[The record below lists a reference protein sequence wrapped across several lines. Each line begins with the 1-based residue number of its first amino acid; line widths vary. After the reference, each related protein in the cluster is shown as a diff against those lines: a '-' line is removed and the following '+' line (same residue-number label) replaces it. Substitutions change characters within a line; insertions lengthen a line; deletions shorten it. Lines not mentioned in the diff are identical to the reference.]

1 MAIVFTP
8 INLAKT
14 IAMSRKYKFLDPDE
28 MHFVTYTLINWIDL
42 FIRNEYKQIM
52 LDSWRYCIDNKGM
65 ELYSWAI
72 MTSHIHMIIG
82 SHGVLLQKIMQ
93 EMKKHTS
100 KKLKEAIMN
109 NPRESRKEWMLEMM
123 KQAGLKKS
131 NCNDFQLWQHES
143 HPVELPSLFMANQK
157 MEYTHNNPVEAGFV
171 EKPED
176 YLYSSAR
183 DYAGKKGSIEII
195 KLEPLIV

>member
-1 MAIVFTP
+1 
-8 INLAKT
+8 
-14 IAMSRKYKFLDPDE
+14 MSRKYKFLDPDE

-52 LDSWRYCIDNKGM
+52 LDSWKYCIEHKGM
-65 ELYSWAI
+65 ELYSWVI
-72 MTSHIHMIIG
+72 MTSHINMIIG

-100 KKLKEAIMN
+100 KKLKEAIMS
-109 NPRESRKEWMLEMM
+109 NPRESRKDWMLEMM
-123 KQAGLKKS
+123 KHAGLKKS

-143 HPVELPSLFMANQK
+143 HPVELPSLFMAHQK
-157 MEYTHNNPVEAGFV
+157 MEYIHNNPVVSGFV

-183 DYAGKKGSIEII
+183 DYAGKKGLIEIV
-195 KLEPLIV
+195 KLEPLILE